1 MPTQSQTTA
10 NVADQIEVIPGTVHL
25 VDAQGSMDSQH
36 AKGAEHDIVLVPV
49 PSAHPDDPLN
59 WSPRRK
65 YLSAFCMAAY
75 VLVIGICSSALY
87 STLGPLSESTGL
99 SYNDL
104 NSGTGYMF
112 LFFGW
117 GCIIWQAIAI
127 QYGKRPVYLL
137 TTLGTLGVMVW
148 QPHVRSN
155 GEWIAT
161 KILQGIFGAPIES
174 LAEITV
180 SDVTNSWAQFFTHE
194 RGKFI
199 ALYALA
205 LGYSNGIAPL
215 IMGFINDGQGYQWV
229 FYWCAIFCAVLLLII
244 FFFMEETKFDRAKYM
259 KSNHIEGQTVS
270 SVNQTSTG
278 PDTKDD
284 LDTKHDAEQD
294 QVATT
299 TLTNVSAPNETF
311 DLENTEFSKKSRIS
325 RLKPIE
331 RKNLKGENRLIKLI
345 SRPILLLAFPIISY
359 AGFIYGCN
367 IVWLS
372 VLNATESMV
381 LSNKPYNMP
390 TSTVGLT
397 FIAPLVGT
405 TLACIYTGIFG
416 DKFIIKMAR
425 RNGGFMEAEHRLWLF
440 LPSLILIPFGC
451 ILFGVGAYYEAHWF
465 SIVFAMGVISFTT
478 TAGSQISIAYC
489 IDCYRD
495 LASEALATAII
506 IRNTMA
512 FGIGYGVTPWVVNL
526 GYQNA
531 FILGAFAGLA
541 HNLTIFPVMKWGRAL
556 RQRSAEKYWST
567 VKEGADLDLNH

>member
-1 MPTQSQTTA
+1 MQ
-10 NVADQIEVIPGTVHL
+10 DEIEAIPGTVHL
-25 VDAQGSMDSQH
+25 VDSQGKLDSQH
-36 AKGAEHDIVLVPV
+36 AHGAEKDIVLVPA
-49 PSAHPDDPLN
+49 PSPHPDDPLN

-75 VLVIGICSSALY
+75 VLIIGICSSALY
-87 STLGPLSESTGL
+87 STLGPLSKATGL
-99 SYNDL
+99 TYNDL

-127 QYGKRPVYLL
+127 QYGKKPVYLL
-137 TTLGTLGVMVW
+137 TTAGTLGVMIW
-148 QPHVRSN
+148 QPYVRSN

-180 SDVTNSWAQFFTHE
+180 SDVFFTHE

-215 IMGFINDGQGYQWV
+215 IMGFINDGQGYKWV
-229 FYWCAIFCAVLLLII
+229 FYWCAIFCAILLVII

-259 KSNHIEGQTVS
+259 SSHHIEGQPLPS
-270 SVNQTSTG
+270 ANQVQPELDG
-278 PDTKDD
+278 KDID
-284 LDTKHDAEQD
+284 GKQDGDQEAARNTPTLSQVEGLRHGLDEQ
-294 QVATT
+294 
-299 TLTNVSAPNETF
+299 F
-311 DLENTEFSKKSRIS
+311 KKKSRLA

-331 RKNLKGENRLIKLI
+331 RENLRGKNQLVKLI
-345 SRPILLLAFPIISY
+345 IRPILLLLFPIISY
-359 AGFIYGCN
+359 SGFIYGSN
-367 IVWLS
+367 IIWLS

-381 LSNKPYNMP
+381 LSNEPYNMS

-397 FIAPLVGT
+397 FIAPLIGT
-405 TLACIYTGIFG
+405 TLACVYTGIFG
-416 DKFIIKMAR
+416 DRFIVKMAR
-425 RNGGFMEAEHRLWLF
+425 GNNGFMEAEHRLWLF
-440 LPSLILIPFGC
+440 LPSLVLIPFGC
-451 ILFGVGAYYEAHWF
+451 ILFGVGAHFEAHWF
-465 SIVFAMGVISFTT
+465 AIVFAMGVISFTT

-512 FGIGYGVTPWVVNL
+512 FGIGYAVTPWVVNL

-556 RQRSAEKYWST
+556 RERSAEKYWKT
-567 VKEGADLDLNH
+567 VKEGSDLDLNH

>member
-1 MPTQSQTTA
+1 
-10 NVADQIEVIPGTVHL
+10 
-25 VDAQGSMDSQH
+25 
-36 AKGAEHDIVLVPV
+36 
-49 PSAHPDDPLN
+49 
-59 WSPRRK
+59 
-65 YLSAFCMAAY
+65 
-75 VLVIGICSSALY
+75 
-87 STLGPLSESTGL
+87 
-99 SYNDL
+99 
-104 NSGTGYMF
+104 
-112 LFFGW
+112 
-117 GCIIWQAIAI
+117 
-127 QYGKRPVYLL
+127 
-137 TTLGTLGVMVW
+137 MVW

-180 SDVTNSWAQFFTHE
+180 SDIVSHYSNNSTAYHRLMQISQFFTHE

-229 FYWCAIFCAVLLLII
+229 FVSPYFPIEKTNKLIGQQYWCAIFCAVLLLII

-259 KSNHIEGQTVS
+259 TSNHIEGQTVS
-270 SVNQTSTG
+270 SANQTSTD
-278 PDTKDD
+278 PDTKDV

-299 TLTNVSAPNETF
+299 TLTNVSAPNEVLNL
-311 DLENTEFSKKSRIS
+311 DSTEWSKKSRIS

-331 RKNLKGENRLIKLI
+331 RKNLRGENRLIKLI

-397 FIAPLVGT
+397 FIAPLIGT
-405 TLACIYTGIFG
+405 TLA
-416 DKFIIKMAR
+416 
-425 RNGGFMEAEHRLWLF
+425 
-440 LPSLILIPFGC
+440 
-451 ILFGVGAYYEAHWF
+451 
-465 SIVFAMGVISFTT
+465 
-478 TAGSQISIAYC
+478 
-489 IDCYRD
+489 
-495 LASEALATAII
+495 
-506 IRNTMA
+506 
-512 FGIGYGVTPWVVNL
+512 
-526 GYQNA
+526 
-531 FILGAFAGLA
+531 
-541 HNLTIFPVMKWGRAL
+541 
-556 RQRSAEKYWST
+556 
-567 VKEGADLDLNH
+567 

>member
-1 MPTQSQTTA
+1 MQ
-10 NVADQIEVIPGTVHL
+10 DEIEAIPGTVHL
-25 VDAQGSMDSQH
+25 VDSQGNLDSQH
-36 AKGAEHDIVLVPV
+36 AHGAERDIVLVPA
-49 PSAHPDDPLN
+49 PSSHPDDPLN

-87 STLGPLSESTGL
+87 STLGPLSEATGL
-99 SYNDL
+99 TYNDL

-117 GCIIWQAIAI
+117 GCVIWQAIAV

-137 TTLGTLGVMVW
+137 TTAGTLGVMVW
-148 QPHVRSN
+148 QPYVRSN

-161 KILQGIFGAPIES
+161 KILQGIFGAPMES

-180 SDVTNSWAQFFTHE
+180 SDVFFTHE

-215 IMGFINDGQGYQWV
+215 IMGFINDGQGYKWV
-229 FYWCAIFCAVLLLII
+229 FYWCAIFCAILL
-244 FFFMEETKFDRAKYM
+244 YM
-259 KSNHIEGQTVS
+259 ASRQIEGQPLP
-270 SVNQTSTG
+270 SVNQVQSEL
-278 PDTKDD
+278 DSKDD
-284 LDTKHDAEQD
+284 ADDKQD
-294 QVATT
+294 GDQEPVRTTT
-299 TLTNVSAPNETF
+299 TLSHVGPSHDGDEQF
-311 DLENTEFSKKSRIS
+311 KRKSRLA

-331 RKNLKGENRLIKLI
+331 RKNLRGENRLVKLI
-345 SRPILLLAFPIISY
+345 SRPILLLLFPIISY

-381 LSNKPYNMP
+381 LSNRPYSMS

-405 TLACIYTGIFG
+405 TLACVYTGIFG
-416 DKFIIKMAR
+416 DRFIVKMAR
-425 RNGGFMEAEHRLWLF
+425 RNNGFMEAEHRLWLF

-451 ILFGVGAYYEAHWF
+451 ILFGVGAYHEAHWF
-465 SIVFAMGVISFTT
+465 AIVFAMGVISFTT

-506 IRNTMA
+506 IRNTMS

-541 HNLTIFPVMKWGRAL
+541 HNLTIFPVMKWGRSL
-556 RQRSAEKYWST
+556 RQRSAEKYWNT
-567 VKEGADLDLNH
+567 VKEGADLDVNH

>member
-1 MPTQSQTTA
+1 MPTPSQSLA
-10 NVADQIEVIPGTVHL
+10 NMADQIEAIPGTVHL
-25 VDAQGSMDSQH
+25 VDSQGNMESQH
-36 AKGAEHDIVLVPV
+36 AQGAEHDIVLVPA
-49 PSAHPDDPLN
+49 PSSHPDDPLN

-87 STLGPLSESTGL
+87 STLGPLSDATGL
-99 SYNDL
+99 TYNDL

-117 GCIIWQAIAI
+117 GCIIWQAIAV

-137 TTLGTLGVMVW
+137 TTAGTLGVMVW
-148 QPHVRSN
+148 QPYVRSN

-161 KILQGIFGAPIES
+161 KILQGIFGAPMES

-180 SDVTNSWAQFFTHE
+180 SDVFFTHE

-199 ALYALA
+199 ALYVRLATAMAL
-205 LGYSNGIAPL
+205 LRSSWGSST
-215 IMGFINDGQGYQWV
+215 MDKVTTWQ
-229 FYWCAIFCAVLLLII
+229 YWCAIFCAVLLVII

-259 KSNHIEGQTVS
+259 TSAHIEGQALP
-270 SVNQTSTG
+270 STTHTESG
-278 PDTKDD
+278 PDSKNEADD
-284 LDTKHDAEQD
+284 KQD
-294 QVATT
+294 GDEDHARATT
-299 TLTNVSAPNETF
+299 TLSRVSGPH
-311 DLENTEFSKKSRIS
+311 DVDVEFTKKSRLA

-331 RKNLKGENRLIKLI
+331 RKNLRGENRLVKLI
-345 SRPILLLAFPIISY
+345 SRPILLLAFPIIVYS
-359 AGFIYGCN
+359 GFIYGCN

-381 LSNKPYNMP
+381 LSNRPYSMS

-405 TLACIYTGIFG
+405 TLACVYTGIFG
-416 DKFIIKMAR
+416 DRFIVKMAR
-425 RNGGFMEAEHRLWLF
+425 RNNGFMEAEHRLWPF

-451 ILFGVGAYYEAHWF
+451 ILFGVGAYHQVHWF
-465 SIVFAMGVISFTT
+465 GIVFAMGVISFTT
-478 TAGSQISIAYC
+478 TAGSQMSIAYC

-506 IRNTMA
+506 IRNTMS
-512 FGIGYGVTPWVVNL
+512 FGIGYG
-526 GYQNA
+526 
-531 FILGAFAGLA
+531 
-541 HNLTIFPVMKWGRAL
+541 
-556 RQRSAEKYWST
+556 AEKYWNT
-567 VKEGADLDLNH
+567 VKEGADLDVNH

>member
-1 MPTQSQTTA
+1 MAS
-10 NVADQIEVIPGTVHL
+10 QIEAIPGTVHL
-25 VDAQGSMDSQH
+25 VDAQGNMQSQH
-36 AKGAEHDIVLVPV
+36 AKGADHDVVLVPV
-49 PSAHPDDPLN
+49 PSSHPDDPLN
-59 WSPRRK
+59 WSLRRK
-65 YLSAFCMAAY
+65 YLSAFCMSAY

-87 STLGPLSESTGL
+87 STLGPLSDATGL
-99 SYNDL
+99 TYNDL

-117 GCIIWQAIAI
+117 GCILWQAIGI

-137 TTLGTLGVMVW
+137 TTAGTLGVMLW

-180 SDVTNSWAQFFTHE
+180 SDVFFTHE

-215 IMGFINDGQGYQWV
+215 IMGFINDGQGYKWV

-259 KSNHIEGQTVS
+259 TSHHIEGRPLS
-270 SVNQTSTG
+270 GINQS
-278 PDTKDD
+278 PSNLDNKDD
-284 LDTKHDAEQD
+284 KESPKNTSPDHIIAATPSSPGNDLQAD
-294 QVATT
+294 QGGV
-299 TLTNVSAPNETF
+299 
-311 DLENTEFSKKSRIS
+311 DLELTKKSRFA

-331 RKNLKGENRLIKLI
+331 SQNLRGENRLLRLI
-345 SRPILLLAFPIISY
+345 GRPILLLLFPIIFY

-381 LSNKPYNMP
+381 LSNPPYSMS

-397 FIAPLVGT
+397 FISPLVGT
-405 TLACIYTGIFG
+405 TLACVYTGIFG
-416 DKFIIKMAR
+416 DRFIIKMAR
-425 RNGGFMEAEHRLWLF
+425 RNNGFMEAEHRLWLF
-440 LPSLILIPFGC
+440 LPSLLLIPAGC
-451 ILFGVGAYYEAHWF
+451 ILFGVGAYHQVHWF
-465 SIVFAMGVISFTT
+465 GLVFAMGIISFTT

-506 IRNTMA
+506 IRNTMS

-526 GYQNA
+526 GFQNA

-541 HNLTIFPVMKWGRAL
+541 HNLTIFVVMKWGRAL
-556 RQRSAEKYWST
+556 RQRSAEKYWKT
-567 VKEGADLDLNH
+567 VKEGADLDVNH

>member
-1 MPTQSQTTA
+1 M
-10 NVADQIEVIPGTVHL
+10 ADQIEAIPGTVHL
-25 VDAQGSMDSQH
+25 VDSQGNMESQH
-36 AKGAEHDIVLVPV
+36 AQGAEHDIVLVPA
-49 PSAHPDDPLN
+49 PSSHPDDPLN

-87 STLGPLSESTGL
+87 STLGPLSDATGL
-99 SYNDL
+99 TYNDL

-117 GCIIWQAIAI
+117 GCIIWQAIAV

-137 TTLGTLGVMVW
+137 TTAGTLGVMVW
-148 QPHVRSN
+148 QPYVRSN

-161 KILQGIFGAPIES
+161 KILQGIFGAPMES

-180 SDVTNSWAQFFTHE
+180 SDVFFTHE

-215 IMGFINDGQGYQWV
+215 IMGFINDGQGYKWV
-229 FYWCAIFCAVLLLII
+229 FYWCAIFCAVLLVII

-259 KSNHIEGQTVS
+259 TSAHIEGQALP
-270 SVNQTSTG
+270 STTHTESG
-278 PDTKDD
+278 PCSKNEADD
-284 LDTKHDAEQD
+284 KQD
-294 QVATT
+294 GDEEHARATT
-299 TLTNVSAPNETF
+299 TL
-311 DLENTEFSKKSRIS
+311 SRS
-325 RLKPIE
+325 RLARLKPIE
-331 RKNLKGENRLIKLI
+331 RKNLRGENRLVKLI
-345 SRPILLLAFPIISY
+345 SRPILLLAFPIIVYS
-359 AGFIYGCN
+359 GFIYGCN

-381 LSNKPYNMP
+381 LSNRPYSMS

-405 TLACIYTGIFG
+405 TLACVYTGIFG
-416 DKFIIKMAR
+416 DRFIVKMAR
-425 RNGGFMEAEHRLWLF
+425 RNNGFMEAEHRLWLF

-451 ILFGVGAYYEAHWF
+451 ILFGVGAYHQVHWF
-465 SIVFAMGVISFTT
+465 GIVFAMGVISFTT
-478 TAGSQISIAYC
+478 TAGSQMSIAYC

-506 IRNTMA
+506 IRNTMS
-512 FGIGYGVTPWVVNL
+512 FGIGYG
-526 GYQNA
+526 
-531 FILGAFAGLA
+531 
-541 HNLTIFPVMKWGRAL
+541 
-556 RQRSAEKYWST
+556 
-567 VKEGADLDLNH
+567 

>member
-1 MPTQSQTTA
+1 MSPQSQSPA
-10 NVADQIEVIPGTVHL
+10 NMQDEIEAIPGTVHL
-25 VDAQGSMDSQH
+25 VDSQGKLDSQH
-36 AKGAEHDIVLVPV
+36 AHGAEKDIVLVPA
-49 PSAHPDDPLN
+49 PSSHPDDPLN

-75 VLVIGICSSALY
+75 VLIIGICSSALY
-87 STLGPLSESTGL
+87 STLGPLSEATGL
-99 SYNDL
+99 TYGDL

-127 QYGKRPVYLL
+127 QYGKKPVYLL
-137 TTLGTLGVMVW
+137 TTAGTLGVMIW
-148 QPHVRSN
+148 QPYVRSN

-161 KILQGIFGAPIES
+161 KILQGTFGAPIES

-180 SDVTNSWAQFFTHE
+180 SDVFFTHE

-215 IMGFINDGQGYQWV
+215 IMGFINDGQGYKWV
-229 FYWCAIFCAVLLLII
+229 FYWCAIFCAILLVII

-259 KSNHIEGQTVS
+259 ISHHIEGQALPS
-270 SVNQTSTG
+270 INQVQPEFDSK
-278 PDTKDD
+278 DTDGK
-284 LDTKHDAEQD
+284 QD
-294 QVATT
+294 GDQEAARTTT
-299 TLTNVSAPNETF
+299 TLSQVEGQHHVLDEQF
-311 DLENTEFSKKSRIS
+311 KKKSRLA

-331 RKNLKGENRLIKLI
+331 RENLRGKNQLVKLI
-345 SRPILLLAFPIISY
+345 IRPILLLLFPIISY
-359 AGFIYGCN
+359 SGFIYGSN
-367 IVWLS
+367 IIWLS

-381 LSNKPYNMP
+381 LSNEPYNMS

-397 FIAPLVGT
+397 FIAPLIGT
-405 TLACIYTGIFG
+405 TLACVYTGIFG
-416 DKFIIKMAR
+416 DRFIVKMAR
-425 RNGGFMEAEHRLWLF
+425 RNNGFMEAEHRLWLF
-440 LPSLILIPFGC
+440 LPSLVLIPFGC
-451 ILFGVGAYYEAHWF
+451 ILFGVGAHFEAHWF
-465 SIVFAMGVISFTT
+465 AIVFAMGVISFTT

-512 FGIGYGVTPWVVNL
+512 FGIGYAVTPWVVNL

-556 RQRSAEKYWST
+556 RERSAEKYWKT
-567 VKEGADLDLNH
+567 VKEGSDLDLNH

>member
-1 MPTQSQTTA
+1 MQ
-10 NVADQIEVIPGTVHL
+10 DEIEAIPGTVHL
-25 VDAQGSMDSQH
+25 VDSQGKLDSQH
-36 AKGAEHDIVLVPV
+36 AHGAEKDIVLVPS
-49 PSAHPDDPLN
+49 PSSHPDDPLN

-75 VLVIGICSSALY
+75 VLIIGICSSALY
-87 STLGPLSESTGL
+87 STLGPLSEATGL
-99 SYNDL
+99 TYNDL

-127 QYGKRPVYLL
+127 QYGKKPVYLL
-137 TTLGTLGVMVW
+137 TTAGTLGVMVW
-148 QPHVRSN
+148 QPYVRSN

-180 SDVTNSWAQFFTHE
+180 SDVFFTHE

-215 IMGFINDGQGYQWV
+215 IMGFINDGQGYKWV
-229 FYWCAIFCAVLLLII
+229 FYWCAIFCAILLVII

-259 KSNHIEGQTVS
+259 TSQHIEGQPLPS
-270 SVNQTSTG
+270 INQVQ
-278 PDTKDD
+278 PDLDSKDD
-284 LDTKHDAEQD
+284 TDGKQD
-294 QVATT
+294 GDREPVRTATT
-299 TLTNVSAPNETF
+299 LSNIEGPHHGLDEQF
-311 DLENTEFSKKSRIS
+311 KKKSRMARI
-325 RLKPIE
+325 KPIE
-331 RKNLKGENRLIKLI
+331 RENLRGKNQLVKLI
-345 SRPILLLAFPIISY
+345 IRPILLLLFPIISY
-359 AGFIYGCN
+359 SGFIYGCN

-381 LSNKPYNMP
+381 LSNRPYNMS

-405 TLACIYTGIFG
+405 TLACVYTGIFG
-416 DKFIIKMAR
+416 DRFIVKMAR
-425 RNGGFMEAEHRLWLF
+425 RNNGFMEAEHRLWLF
-440 LPSLILIPFGC
+440 LPSLVLIPFGC
-451 ILFGVGAYYEAHWF
+451 ILFGVGAYFEAHWF
-465 SIVFAMGVISFTT
+465 AIVFAMGVISFTT

-531 FILGAFAGLA
+531 FILGGFAGLA
-541 HNLTIFPVMKWGRAL
+541 HNLSIFPVMKWGRAL
-556 RQRSAEKYWST
+556 RERSAEKYWKV
-567 VKEGADLDLNH
+567 VKEGSDLDLNH

>member
-1 MPTQSQTTA
+1 MQ
-10 NVADQIEVIPGTVHL
+10 DQIEAIPGTVHL
-25 VDAQGSMDSQH
+25 VDSQGNMNSQH
-36 AKGAEHDIVLVPV
+36 ARGAERDIVLVPA

-75 VLVIGICSSALY
+75 VFLIGISSSALY
-87 STLGPLSESTGL
+87 STLGPLSKATGL
-99 SYNDL
+99 TYNDL

-112 LFFGW
+112 LFYGW
-117 GCIIWQAIAI
+117 GCIIWQALAI
-127 QYGKRPVYLL
+127 QYGKKPVYLL
-137 TTLGTLGVMVW
+137 STAGTLAVMVW
-148 QPHVRSN
+148 QPYVRSN
-155 GEWIAT
+155 GEWVAT

-180 SDVTNSWAQFFTHE
+180 SDVFFTHE

-205 LGYSNGIAPL
+205 LGWSNGVAPL
-215 IMGFINDGQGYQWV
+215 IMGFINDGQGYKWV
-229 FYWCAIFCAVLLLII
+229 FYWCAIFCAILFLII

-259 KSNHIEGQTVS
+259 ATHHIEGQPLPSANRVQPELDS
-270 SVNQTSTG
+270 
-278 PDTKDD
+278 KDD
-284 LDTKHDAEQD
+284 TDD
-294 QVATT
+294 
-299 TLTNVSAPNETF
+299 
-311 DLENTEFSKKSRIS
+311 KKDSNQEPQYQKKPRLA

-331 RKNLKGENRLIKLI
+331 RENLRGKNQLVKLI
-345 SRPILLLAFPIISY
+345 IRPILLLLFPIISY
-359 AGFIYGCN
+359 AGFIYGSN
-367 IVWLS
+367 IIWLS

-381 LSNKPYNMP
+381 LSNEPYNMS

-405 TLACIYTGIFG
+405 TLACVYTGIFG
-416 DKFIIKMAR
+416 DRFIVKMAR
-425 RNGGFMEAEHRLWLF
+425 RNNGYMEAEHRLWLF
-440 LPSLILIPFGC
+440 LPSLVLIPFGC
-451 ILFGVGAYYEAHWF
+451 ILFGVGAHFEVHWF
-465 SIVFAMGVISFTT
+465 GIVFAMGVISFTT

-512 FGIGYGVTPWVVNL
+512 FGIGYAVTPWVVNL

-556 RQRSAEKYWST
+556 RERSAEKYWKT
-567 VKEGADLDLNH
+567 VKEGSDLDLNH

>member
-1 MPTQSQTTA
+1 MSPQSQSPT
-10 NVADQIEVIPGTVHL
+10 NMQDEIEAIPGTVHL
-25 VDAQGSMDSQH
+25 VDSQGKLDSQH
-36 AKGAEHDIVLVPV
+36 AHGAEKDIVLVPA
-49 PSAHPDDPLN
+49 PSSHPDDPLN

-75 VLVIGICSSALY
+75 VLIIGICSSALY
-87 STLGPLSESTGL
+87 STLGPLSEATGL
-99 SYNDL
+99 TYNDL

-127 QYGKRPVYLL
+127 QYGKKPVYLL
-137 TTLGTLGVMVW
+137 TTAGTLGVMVW
-148 QPHVRSN
+148 QPYVRSN

-180 SDVTNSWAQFFTHE
+180 SDVFFTHE

-215 IMGFINDGQGYQWV
+215 IMGFINDGQGYKWV
-229 FYWCAIFCAVLLLII
+229 FYWCAIFCAILLVIV

-259 KSNHIEGQTVS
+259 SSQQIEGQPLPS
-270 SVNQTSTG
+270 ANQVRPELDG
-278 PDTKDD
+278 KDTDGK
-284 LDTKHDAEQD
+284 QD
-294 QVATT
+294 GDQEAARTTT
-299 TLTNVSAPNETF
+299 TLSHVEGPRHGLDEQF
-311 DLENTEFSKKSRIS
+311 KKKSRLA

-331 RKNLKGENRLIKLI
+331 RENLRGKNQLVKLI
-345 SRPILLLAFPIISY
+345 IRPILLLLFPIISY
-359 AGFIYGCN
+359 SGFIYGSN
-367 IVWLS
+367 IIWLS

-381 LSNKPYNMP
+381 LSNEPYNMS

-397 FIAPLVGT
+397 FIAPLIGT
-405 TLACIYTGIFG
+405 TLACVYTGIFG
-416 DKFIIKMAR
+416 DRFIVKMAR
-425 RNGGFMEAEHRLWLF
+425 RNNGFMEAEHRLWLF
-440 LPSLILIPFGC
+440 LPSLVLIPFGC
-451 ILFGVGAYYEAHWF
+451 ILFGVGAHFEAHWF
-465 SIVFAMGVISFTT
+465 AIVFAMGVISFTT

-512 FGIGYGVTPWVVNL
+512 FGIGYAVTPWVVNL

-556 RQRSAEKYWST
+556 RERSAEKYWKT
-567 VKEGADLDLNH
+567 VKEGSDLDLNH

>member
-1 MPTQSQTTA
+1 MAS
-10 NVADQIEVIPGTVHL
+10 QIEAIPGTVHL
-25 VDAQGSMDSQH
+25 VDAQGNMQSQH
-36 AKGAEHDIVLVPV
+36 AKGADHDVVLVPV
-49 PSAHPDDPLN
+49 PSCHPDDPLN
-59 WSPRRK
+59 WSLRRK
-65 YLSAFCMAAY
+65 YLSAFCMSAY

-87 STLGPLSESTGL
+87 STLGPLSDATGL
-99 SYNDL
+99 TYNDL

-117 GCIIWQAIAI
+117 GCILWQAIGI

-137 TTLGTLGVMVW
+137 TTAGTLGVMLW

-180 SDVTNSWAQFFTHE
+180 SDVFFTHE

-215 IMGFINDGQGYQWV
+215 IMGFINDGQGYKWV
-229 FYWCAIFCAVLLLII
+229 FYWCAIFCAVLLLVI
-244 FFFMEETKFDRAKYM
+244 FFFMEETKFDRAQYM
-259 KSNHIEGQTVS
+259 TGQHIEGRPLS
-270 SVNQTSTG
+270 SINQSPTS
-278 PDTKDD
+278 PDNKDYTESKKNAD
-284 LDTKHDAEQD
+284 SSHALAADIPSHEDIPQISPKGI
-294 QVATT
+294 
-299 TLTNVSAPNETF
+299 
-311 DLENTEFSKKSRIS
+311 DLELTKKSRFA

-331 RKNLKGENRLIKLI
+331 VQNLRGKNRLLRLI
-345 SRPILLLAFPIISY
+345 GRPIMLLAFPIIFY

-381 LSNKPYNMP
+381 LSNPPYSMS

-397 FIAPLVGT
+397 FISPLVGT
-405 TLACIYTGIFG
+405 TLACVYTGIFG
-416 DKFIIKMAR
+416 DRFILKMAR
-425 RNGGFMEAEHRLWLF
+425 RNKGFMEAEHRLWLF
-440 LPSLILIPFGC
+440 LPSLVLIPAGC
-451 ILFGVGAYYEAHWF
+451 ILFGVGAYHKVHWF
-465 SIVFAMGVISFTT
+465 GLVFAMGIISFTT

-506 IRNTMA
+506 IRNTMS

-526 GYQNA
+526 GFQNA

-541 HNLTIFPVMKWGRAL
+541 HNLTIFVVMKWGRAL
-556 RQRSAEKYWST
+556 RQRSAEKYWKT
-567 VKEGADLDLNH
+567 VKEGADLDVNH

>member
-1 MPTQSQTTA
+1 M
-10 NVADQIEVIPGTVHL
+10 ADQIEAIPGTVYL

-36 AKGAEHDIVLVPV
+36 AKGAEHDIVLVPA
-49 PSAHPDDPLN
+49 P
-59 WSPRRK
+59 
-65 YLSAFCMAAY
+65 Y
-75 VLVIGICSSALY
+75 VLVFGICSSALY

-137 TTLGTLGVMVW
+137 TTLGPLGVMVW
-148 QPHVRSN
+148 QPHVKSN

-180 SDVTNSWAQFFTHE
+180 SDVVFTHE

-199 ALYALA
+199 ALFMLSHLA
-205 LGYSNGIAPL
+205 TATASLRSSWASSMTARDINGSL
-215 IMGFINDGQGYQWV
+215 
-229 FYWCAIFCAVLLLII
+229 
-244 FFFMEETKFDRAKYM
+244 
-259 KSNHIEGQTVS
+259 NHIEGQTVS
-270 SVNQTSTG
+270 TSNHTSTD

-284 LDTKHDAEQD
+284 LDTKHDVEQD

-299 TLTNVSAPNETF
+299 TLANVSAPNEIF
-311 DLENTEFSKKSRIS
+311 DLGNTEMSKKSRMS

-397 FIAPLVGT
+397 FIAPLIGT
-405 TLACIYTGIFG
+405 TLA
-416 DKFIIKMAR
+416 
-425 RNGGFMEAEHRLWLF
+425 
-440 LPSLILIPFGC
+440 
-451 ILFGVGAYYEAHWF
+451 
-465 SIVFAMGVISFTT
+465 
-478 TAGSQISIAYC
+478 
-489 IDCYRD
+489 
-495 LASEALATAII
+495 
-506 IRNTMA
+506 
-512 FGIGYGVTPWVVNL
+512 VTPWVVNL

-556 RQRSAEKYWST
+556 RQRSAEKYWNT

>member
-1 MPTQSQTTA
+1 M
-10 NVADQIEVIPGTVHL
+10 ADQIEAIPGTVHL

-36 AKGAEHDIVLVPV
+36 AKGAEHDIVLVPA
-49 PSAHPDDPLN
+49 PSAYPDDPLN

-104 NSGTGYMF
+104 NSGTGYM
-112 LFFGW
+112 
-117 GCIIWQAIAI
+117 
-127 QYGKRPVYLL
+127 
-137 TTLGTLGVMVW
+137 GVMVW

-180 SDVTNSWAQFFTHE
+180 SDVFFTHE

-229 FYWCAIFCAVLLLII
+229 F
-244 FFFMEETKFDRAKYM
+244 
-259 KSNHIEGQTVS
+259 TVS
-270 SVNQTSTG
+270 SANQTSTD

-284 LDTKHDAEQD
+284 LDTKHDTEQNHL
-294 QVATT
+294 ATT
-299 TLTNVSAPNETF
+299 TLTNVSAPNEVF
-311 DLENTEFSKKSRIS
+311 DLDNTEFSKKSRIS

-397 FIAPLVGT
+397 FIAPLIGT

-512 FGIGYGVTPWVVNL
+512 FGIGYGVTPWVANL

-556 RQRSAEKYWST
+556 RQRSAEKYWNT

>member
-1 MPTQSQTTA
+1 MQ
-10 NVADQIEVIPGTVHL
+10 DEIEAIPGTVHL
-25 VDAQGSMDSQH
+25 VDSQGKLDSQH
-36 AKGAEHDIVLVPV
+36 AHGAEKDIVLVPA
-49 PSAHPDDPLN
+49 PSSHPDDPLN

-75 VLVIGICSSALY
+75 VLIIGICSSALY
-87 STLGPLSESTGL
+87 STLGPLSEATGL
-99 SYNDL
+99 TYNDL

-127 QYGKRPVYLL
+127 QYGKKPVYLL
-137 TTLGTLGVMVW
+137 TTAGTLGVMVW
-148 QPHVRSN
+148 QPYVRSN

-180 SDVTNSWAQFFTHE
+180 SDVFFTHE

-215 IMGFINDGQGYQWV
+215 IMGFINDGQGYKWV
-229 FYWCAIFCAVLLLII
+229 FYWCAIFCAILLVII

-259 KSNHIEGQTVS
+259 TSQHIEGQPLPST
-270 SVNQTSTG
+270 NQVQ
-278 PDTKDD
+278 PDLDSKDD
-284 LDTKHDAEQD
+284 TDGKQD
-294 QVATT
+294 GDREPQ
-299 TLTNVSAPNETF
+299 F
-311 DLENTEFSKKSRIS
+311 RKKSRLARI
-325 RLKPIE
+325 KPIE
-331 RKNLKGENRLIKLI
+331 RENLCGKNQLVKLI
-345 SRPILLLAFPIISY
+345 IRPILLLLFPIISY
-359 AGFIYGCN
+359 SGFIYGCN

-381 LSNKPYNMP
+381 LSNRPYNMS

-405 TLACIYTGIFG
+405 TLACVYTGIFG
-416 DKFIIKMAR
+416 DRFIVKMAR
-425 RNGGFMEAEHRLWLF
+425 RNNGFMEAEHRLWLF
-440 LPSLILIPFGC
+440 LPSLVLIPFGC
-451 ILFGVGAYYEAHWF
+451 ILFGVGAYFEAHWF
-465 SIVFAMGVISFTT
+465 AIVFAMGVISFTT

-512 FGIGYGVTPWVVNL
+512 FGIGYGVTPWV
-526 GYQNA
+526 
-531 FILGAFAGLA
+531 
-541 HNLTIFPVMKWGRAL
+541 
-556 RQRSAEKYWST
+556 RSAEKYWKV
-567 VKEGADLDLNH
+567 VKEGSDLDLNH